1 MPIYTAHETPEPE
14 DIFGK
19 VSFNLYLSDE
29 PETKTYKE
37 FFERYNDLITD
48 GDVIKVYENLDQ
60 VEIYL
65 LKTRKS
71 DFWGMRPKINAWRL
85 MHNRTDK
92 NVIGHLLTM
101 KLEDYNHE

>member
-1 MPIYTAHETPEPE
+1 MTIYTAYETPEPE

-37 FFERYNDLITD
+37 FFERYNDMITD
-48 GDVIKVYENLDQ
+48 GDIIKVYENLDQ

-65 LKTRKS
+65 LKTRK
-71 DFWGMRPKINAWRL
+71 
-85 MHNRTDK
+85 
-92 NVIGHLLTM
+92 
-101 KLEDYNHE
+101 